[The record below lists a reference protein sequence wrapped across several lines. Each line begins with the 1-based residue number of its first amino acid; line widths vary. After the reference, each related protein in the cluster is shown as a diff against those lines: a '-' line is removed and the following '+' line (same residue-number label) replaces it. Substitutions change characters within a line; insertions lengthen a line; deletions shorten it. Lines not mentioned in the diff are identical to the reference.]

1 MPDPHEIADKANER
15 RQISAASVSFWGSI
29 ALFVISAAAG
39 LAVDSVTLI
48 LDASASLVIL
58 VVAFMMSSTI
68 KKIHSPPDEIFNFGY
83 EKYEPF
89 TVVLQG
95 GLIIATC
102 LVSIKFAVQDI
113 IHAEDI
119 KNYQIPI
126 IAAYISAVIGI
137 FVSIFIKVAAH
148 RTRSSMMHAASMHWF
163 IDTGMSFGMLG
174 GFYAGS
180 ILKEKGYT
188 HITPFVD
195 PVMAILLALVFMIPP
210 VKAIRRNMME
220 LLDAVPSKEVRDRV
234 RKVVDEYTPKMF
246 GVHRLRTRKAGDKVF
261 VDICFVVKEEMT
273 VREAEAIAADFEKD
287 LKARLH
293 HLDVV
298 VYFKP
303 VSNKRNFPG

>member
-1 MPDPHEIADKANER
+1 MNPDESS
-15 RQISAASVSFWGSI
+15 QSSAASVSFWGSI
-29 ALFVISAAAG
+29 VLFAISAAAG
-39 LAVDSVTLI
+39 IAVDSVTLI

-58 VVAFMMSSTI
+58 AVAFMMNSTI

-113 IHAEDI
+113 VHAEDI

-126 IAAYISAVIGI
+126 IAAYISAAIGI

-148 RTRSSMMHAASMHWF
+148 KTRSSMMHAASMHWF

-195 PVMAILLALVFMIPP
+195 PVMAILLALVFILPP
-210 VKAIRRNMME
+210 LKAMKRNLFE
-220 LLDAVPSKEVRDRV
+220 LLDAVPSKDIRDRV
-234 RKVVDEYTPKMF
+234 RKVVDEYKPKMF
-246 GVHRLRTRKAGDKVF
+246 GVHRVRTRKAGEKVF
-261 VDICFVVKEEMT
+261 VEVCFIVKENMT
-273 VREAEAIAADFEKD
+273 LREAEAIAADFERD
-287 LKARLH
+287 LKTHLH
-293 HLDVV
+293 HIDVV

-303 VSNKRNFPG
+303 TK

>member
-1 MPDPHEIADKANER
+1 MNSEEGS
-15 RQISAASVSFWGSI
+15 QVSAAKVSLWGSV

-39 LAVDSVTLI
+39 LAVDSITLI

-113 IHAEDI
+113 IHFDDI
-119 KNYQIPI
+119 KNYQIPL
-126 IAAYISAVIGI
+126 IASGISVVAGTFIAVFIGI
-137 FVSIFIKVAAH
+137 TAK

-163 IDTGMSFGMLG
+163 IDTGMSVGMLG
-174 GFYAGS
+174 GFYLGS
-180 ILKEKGYT
+180 ILKQRGYT
-188 HITPFVD
+188 EITPFID
-195 PVMAILLALVFMIPP
+195 PAMAITLALVFILPP
-210 VKAIRRNMME
+210 IRAVKKNFLE
-220 LLDAVPSKEVRDRV
+220 LIDAVPSREIREKVK
-234 RKVVDEYTPKMF
+234 KVVDEYKPKMF
-246 GVHRLRTRKAGDKVF
+246 GVHRIRTRKAGDKVF
-261 VDICFVVKEEMT
+261 VEICFIVKEDVT
-273 VREAEAIAADFEKD
+273 LREAEAIAADFERD
-287 LKARLH
+287 LKIHLH
-293 HLDVV
+293 RIDVV

-303 VSNKRNFPG
+303 TK